1 MPVLC
6 FAALVHCFCS
16 STLTHSSFLQ
26 VAAAKE
32 RLFGGDDNNNPLYNR
47 TRSYSGQARG
57 GGGGGMA
64 ANKTYTP
71 TLGPVTLSLG
81 GNGIDDSG
89 AVATA
94 NTTAAS
100 GGASDGS
107 LLPHLALNVGGSNS
121 PLSAT
126 SSSGEFDP
134 MGLFDEGT
142 PTTDMKQK
150 HEWFKEP
157 RLPSAVLSSLAPDL
171 SLEPL
176 VPEPKV
182 PLLSQSSLGEKS
194 PLRPPDKNG
203 ATPNKRSDSI
213 NNSNG
218 AAAAKGTS
226 PRPAS
231 AFEIA

>member
-1 MPVLC
+1 M
-6 FAALVHCFCS
+6 
-16 STLTHSSFLQ
+16 
-26 VAAAKE
+26 
-32 RLFGGDDNNNPLYNR
+32 FGGDNNNPQFLGRDTR
-47 TRSYSGQARG
+47 TRSYSGLARG
-57 GGGGGMA
+57 GGGGGMASA

-71 TLGPVTLSLG
+71 TLGPVTQSLG
-81 GNGIDDSG
+81 GNGIDGDG

-94 NTTAAS
+94 ISIT
-100 GGASDGS
+100 
-107 LLPHLALNVGGSNS
+107 PYLALDVGTKP